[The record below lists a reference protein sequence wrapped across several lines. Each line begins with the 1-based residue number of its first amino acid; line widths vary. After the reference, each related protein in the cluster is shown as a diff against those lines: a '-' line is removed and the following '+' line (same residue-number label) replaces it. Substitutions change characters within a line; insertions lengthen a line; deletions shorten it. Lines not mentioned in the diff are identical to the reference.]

1 MSTVAFLSMLS
12 LIVVSSS
19 AAAGGSSMCNTM
31 FGFGRWWLCRSQPIV
46 SLSRPFIPIIAVVD
60 ALEPR
65 YITLAGC
72 GLGRRYHHRRYLTV
86 TTASYGN
93 NIKILEK
100 ERRRSRLFGVLGLD
114 RRRNLN
120 VLYRGRGGETEG
132 SSSSSSSSSIDDDIP
147 YRKYGYR
154 SSPFCWDEL
163 VTIINGNSETGEE
176 QNLAK
181 LCRSVDEERRYGQA
195 KKEILQNYESIVDHV
210 LYTKFG
216 IERQYNTTS
225 EKFYVRLPPQP
236 SPPAIEVSSMSAS
249 SSSSSSILD
258 ATRPN
263 NFKTMVLL
271 PNEFPYFVG
280 DSVEHWVLWKLY
292 DEISQDDIDDAIRH
306 LQKNTTGAVGETAA
320 ETDDVLWWENPPH
333 LKSLPQIN
341 HVHILVRRKKES
353 PLPPRGKGGRGGN
366 EDD

>member
-1 MSTVAFLSMLS
+1 MLS
-12 LIVVSSS
+12 LV
-19 AAAGGSSMCNTM
+19 AAASAGGSSACNTM
-31 FGFGRWWLCRSQPIV
+31 FGFGMRWLWRSQPIV
-46 SLSRPFIPIIAVVD
+46 SSSRPIIPILVVVD
-60 ALEPR
+60 ALKPR
-65 YITLAGC
+65 YITLDGW
-72 GLGRRYHHRRYLTV
+72 GLGRRYNHRRYFTGTTV
-86 TTASYGN
+86 SYN
-93 NIKILEK
+93 NDIKILEG
-100 ERRRSRLFGVLGLD
+100 ERRRRRRRRLFGVLGLD
-114 RRRNLN
+114 QHRSLG
-120 VLYRGRGGETEG
+120 VLYGGRGGEIEE
-132 SSSSSSSSSIDDDIP
+132 SSSSKSSSSDDDIP
-147 YRKYGYR
+147 YREYGYR
-154 SSPFCWDEL
+154 STPFCWDEL
-163 VTIINGNSETGEE
+163 VTIVNGNSETGEE

-181 LCRSVDEERRYGQA
+181 LCRSVEEERRYGEA

-292 DEISQDDIDDAIRH
+292 DEISQHDIDDAIRS
-306 LQKNTTGAVGETAA
+306 LQKNTPDPVDETGPDM
-320 ETDDVLWWENPPH
+320 DDVLWWENPPH

-341 HVHILVRRKKES
+341 HVHILVRLKKEV
-353 PLPPRGKGGRGGN
+353 PLAPLGQGGRGGN
-366 EDD
+366 DDD